1 MTPTLKI
8 FDPALCCSTGVCGPG
23 VDPALARIAA
33 DLDWLRRQGVAV
45 ERYNLSSEPAAFALN
60 PVVRGALARG
70 NQVLPLV
77 LLDDRIVSEGL
88 YPARETLA
96 ALVGL
101 VLQPVPA
108 AAQACC
114 APKPGAGSGS
124 SCC

>member
-1 MTPTLKI
+1 MAPTLKI
-8 FDPALCCSTGVCGPG
+8 FDPALCCSTGVCGPAA
-23 VDPALARIAA
+23 DPQLATVAA
-33 DLDWLRRQGVAV
+33 DLDWLRRQGVAI
-45 ERYNLSSEPAAFALN
+45 ERYNLSSEPAAFALH
-60 PVVRGALARG
+60 PVVRSALARG

-77 LLDDRIVSEGL
+77 LLDDRIVAEGL

-101 VLQPVPA
+101 VLQPVTA

-114 APKPGAGSGS
+114 APKPGAGGS